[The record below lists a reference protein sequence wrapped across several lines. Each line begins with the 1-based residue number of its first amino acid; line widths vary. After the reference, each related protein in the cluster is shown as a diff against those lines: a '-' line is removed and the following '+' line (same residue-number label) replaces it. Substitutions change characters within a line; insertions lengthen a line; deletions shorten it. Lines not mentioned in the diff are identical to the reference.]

1 MLDMSRRAVLAGSLA
16 GAAMSASRAMSA
28 PAAPFFA
35 RTGLPLGLQL
45 YTLGPDL
52 AADPAGML
60 GKVAQAGYRTVEL
73 AGYAGKKPA
82 ELRALLDKAGLAAA
96 SSHVGAASNPAQA
109 GLDNLDGVIAEA
121 KVMGAK
127 HIVLPMFAIP
137 ERIKPGAGEDRR
149 AFLTRLGSALTA
161 DDWKATAA
169 LLNAK
174 VGPLKAAGLTLGYH
188 NHNVEFAPVGS
199 TTGLEIL
206 LKEAHP
212 DVQFEMDAGWVAAAG
227 HDPLAHL
234 KAHPMRLRQMQAQLR
249 LPDGPGRSRRGDH
262 RLAEAAACR
271 PRGRRRRLL
280 RRAGGALHAPAHR
293 GGQPGR
299 GLPAE
304 GDGLKNAPLIPAKA
318 GNQMEWL
325 RCGR

>member
-227 HDPLAHL
+227 HDPLALL
-234 KAHPMRLRQMQAQLR
+234 KAHPRRFRQMHVKDLKASTRPNFAFQMDPVEVGSGTIDWPKL
-249 LPDGPGRSRRGDH
+249 LPAAHAAGVDGFFVEQEAPYTRPRI
-262 RLAEAAACR
+262 EAASLDAAY
-271 PRGRRRRLL
+271 LL
-280 RRAGGALHAPAHR
+280 KVMA
-293 GGQPGR
+293 
-299 GLPAE
+299 
-304 GDGLKNAPLIPAKA
+304 
-318 GNQMEWL
+318 
-325 RCGR
+325 